1 MNNII
6 DKNII
11 INNNIKVIKKTFING
26 NNVWNY
32 SNTYIILIDLGNFKN
47 IFTDKIINLHY
58 NLIKYIPTIYFHRCS
73 IGINGGFL
81 QRIEKG
87 TLISHLLEHIIIELM
102 NYTGY
107 WKGIGKTREY
117 YIDGQY
123 NISILC
129 HFLSEDIMEEC
140 LNCGLDIIDK
150 LINNIFIDMSQYR
163 LKIISKFNFY
173 NMMKYNIVLFKQL
186 IKYNVPFLCL
196 NTYDYIQIGHGINQY
211 RIVDNYYDNNKSID
225 NNIYENI
232 TKYIDVLYL
241 NDSNVNVLKTYV
253 VNNYNEYLDVKKKL
267 KSSIILKPFDKY
279 TNSGRVI
286 LDYKDDSINYY
297 NYACKYNKDQTCKKI
312 IIQNYIDSDM
322 FCSVIVNFDI
332 VCIYKIEYIDKNIE
346 LIGNG
351 ICTIIQLFDTYLSNN
366 YLMNSNVNIKKVYI
380 DNELYYDYD
389 SLNYFMKIKNIN
401 KNHILNKNEKLNLII
416 KTYEPKNIDNIDE
429 NIKKKLLLFAKKIN
443 LSIVEIKF
451 FYINDAINILKIK
464 QKINLS
470 FLDYINYIDA
480 YFNKILDINKNYNIK
495 SLIFIGR
502 KNIDFC
508 NSVISNF
515 FISIDTYV
523 ISYIDKKYIIDGKN
537 IDIISDNF
545 DINNIIINKKLE
557 LFIFN
562 IDTDIYFNNGIFM
575 NKYNPI
581 ILDKIDITINDSH
594 YLNDN
599 YNSIELLNSIIHK
612 KVIDKYIIL
621 NADDDLIDGLINNDQ
636 SYILYTKYNYIDAN
650 IYQSKKHD
658 NLNYVFVFNDHICIK
673 YNNVSKKILNIYN
686 LKYNQY
692 NIDDVL
698 IIISSIWSYYDII
711 DDIKFNHLKEYLNKI
726 FK

>member
-186 IKYNVPFLCL
+186 IKYNIPFLCL

-389 SLNYFMKIKNIN
+389 SLNYIMKIKNIN
-401 KNHILNKNEKLNLII
+401 KNHILNKNEKL
-416 KTYEPKNIDNIDE
+416 KYEVYPE
-429 NIKKKLLLFAKKIN
+429 
-443 LSIVEIKF
+443 
-451 FYINDAINILKIK
+451 
-464 QKINLS
+464 
-470 FLDYINYIDA
+470 
-480 YFNKILDINKNYNIK
+480 
-495 SLIFIGR
+495 
-502 KNIDFC
+502 
-508 NSVISNF
+508 
-515 FISIDTYV
+515 T
-523 ISYIDKKYIIDGKN
+523 
-537 IDIISDNF
+537 
-545 DINNIIINKKLE
+545 
-557 LFIFN
+557 
-562 IDTDIYFNNGIFM
+562 
-575 NKYNPI
+575 
-581 ILDKIDITINDSH
+581 
-594 YLNDN
+594 
-599 YNSIELLNSIIHK
+599 
-612 KVIDKYIIL
+612 
-621 NADDDLIDGLINNDQ
+621 
-636 SYILYTKYNYIDAN
+636 
-650 IYQSKKHD
+650 
-658 NLNYVFVFNDHICIK
+658 
-673 YNNVSKKILNIYN
+673 
-686 LKYNQY
+686 
-692 NIDDVL
+692 
-698 IIISSIWSYYDII
+698 
-711 DDIKFNHLKEYLNKI
+711 
-726 FK
+726 